1 MVNADTTKGGNGAG
15 TSVKQAVIVIHGM
28 GEQRPMET
36 LRAFVGGLYAPT
48 ATAWRQSQRQRNV
61 ALPPSD
67 TDSSAVMR
75 TLRSTGDT
83 ILRTLAG
90 TGNPA
95 ETDQYWIVPDARAG
109 SNELSR
115 IRTRPHVIGGRTY
128 NTDFYELYYS
138 DLLSGNTLAHFAGWV
153 KGLLLRWPHQ
163 VPKAQVGLWVFL
175 WIAAVVAVVLLGPEL
190 ANSPV
195 KRFLELWT
203 GPANAAGPWPA
214 VGASILG
221 VVGIWLMV
229 DRWRQHIDDPS
240 RRSTHREISRWVSLG
255 VAFLLPPVLAV
266 LAYFHFPWG
275 ALWSAT
281 FLKLAFAMLMFYAIH
296 NLGVRYF
303 GDVARYVRTEP
314 DFVAARAAVRERGLK
329 LLDSVHGAKKR
340 DANGMESDDPE
351 YDRVIIVAHSLG
363 SIIALDLLRLYFAS
377 KGPGQGKGV
386 TVAESKALLAVD
398 SLYQWAAAGGKV
410 PEPPEMPSAFHDRQ
424 RQAAATLGTGSARWR
439 ITDFITL
446 GSPLAHAEFL
456 VARDRPRFEKMKA
469 ERMIPT
475 CPPLQEKGIRGTSFL
490 YTRPGEKVPRPH
502 HAALFASVRFTAIY
516 DPAQLHLV
524 GDFIGGPVR
533 PNFGCG
539 VAEFPVAIRK
549 PGLFGRVFTHTAYWD
564 PRATARFVGLYN
576 GVSQDGLPDGLAAAA
591 DNEESAH
598 LAALRALIWLK
609 DSRTGAI
616 T

>member
-1 MVNADTTKGGNGAG
+1 MANADTTKGGNGAG

-48 ATAWRQSQRQRNV
+48 AAAWRQTQEQSSIQAAARYAGSNV
-61 ALPPSD
+61 
-67 TDSSAVMR
+67 VMR
-75 TLRSTGDT
+75 TVKRTGDA

-90 TGNPA
+90 AGNPA

-115 IRTRPHVIGGRTY
+115 IRTRPHTVDGRTY
-128 NTDFYELYYS
+128 NTDFYELYYA

-175 WIAAVVAVVLLGPEL
+175 WIAAVLSVVLLGPEL

-214 VGASILG
+214 LGASILG
-221 VVGIWLMV
+221 VVGIWFMV
-229 DRWRQHIDDPS
+229 DRWQRHIDDQG
-240 RRSTHREISRWVSLG
+240 RKSTVREMSPRVSLG
-255 VAFLLPPVLAV
+255 VAFGLPIVLAV

-275 ALWSAT
+275 AVCSAT

-303 GDVARYVRTEP
+303 GDVARYVRAEP
-314 DFVAARAAVRERGLK
+314 EFVAARAAVRERGLK

-340 DANGMESDDPE
+340 DASGKESDDPE
-351 YDRVIIVAHSLG
+351 YHRVIIVAHSLG

-377 KGPGQGKGV
+377 RGPGQGKGV

-475 CPPLQEKGIRGTSFL
+475 CPPLQEPGNQRASFL
-490 YTRPGEKVPRPH
+490 YARPGDKIPRPH

-516 DPAQLHLV
+516 DPTLLHVV

-533 PNFGCG
+533 PNFGRG

-549 PGLFGRVFTHTAYWD
+549 PGLSWRVFTHTSYWN
-564 PRATARFVGLYN
+564 PLATARFVGLHN
-576 GVSQDGLPDGLAAAA
+576 GASQDGLPDGLADAAN
-591 DNEESAH
+591 DKESAH
-598 LAALRALIWLK
+598 HAALRALIWLK